1 MPNNLIVAM
10 TGASGAYAAEL
21 LLKKSPWPT
30 MLIASKWAREIYA
43 HECGP
48 FESLE
53 KSAGRVFDNAD
64 MMAPPAS
71 GSVPTAGM
79 VVLPCSAN
87 TLGQIAAGLGESLI
101 ARAAHCHL
109 KERRPLVLG
118 LRETPLTAIGVQ
130 NAATLANAGATI
142 MPLSPPFYMF
152 KGRSPR
158 KVSLHDVMEAYVDRV
173 LSFLGSPLQKTW
185 EDIS

>member
-1 MPNNLIVAM
+1 MPHHLIVAM

-21 LLKKSPWPT
+21 LVKKSPWPT
-30 MLIASKWAREIYA
+30 MLIASRWAKEIYT
-43 HECGP
+43 HECGQ
-48 FESLE
+48 FATLE
-53 KSAGRVFDNAD
+53 KSADRIFENTD

-79 VVLPCSAN
+79 VILPCSAN
-87 TLGQIAAGLGESLI
+87 TLGHVAAGLGETLI

-118 LRETPLTAIGVQ
+118 LRETPLSAIDVQ
-130 NAATLANAGATI
+130 NAATLANAGAAI
-142 MPLSPPFYMF
+142 MPLSPPFFMF
-152 KGRSPR
+152 KGQSPR
-158 KVSLHDVMEAYVDRV
+158 KISLHDVMEAYVDRI
-173 LSFLGSPLQKTW
+173 LSFLGKPLDKTW